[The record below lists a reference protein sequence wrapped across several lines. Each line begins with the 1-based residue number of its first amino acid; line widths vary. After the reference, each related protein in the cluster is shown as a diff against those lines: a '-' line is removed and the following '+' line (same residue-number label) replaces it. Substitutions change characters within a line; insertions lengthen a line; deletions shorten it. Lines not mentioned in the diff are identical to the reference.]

1 MKIFKTFARGGW
13 LLAALIWTGQILAQG
28 LPGPVYVGTGG
39 GGGLPSPVYVN
50 SNPTYVG
57 SGSGYV
63 IPRGGGLAVPAPITV
78 APVGVS
84 HVGAAGCLPAV
95 PITAPVK
102 PGKAVVL
109 ESYSSTTRSE
119 TTFTPGPTW
128 RDPRVTQGIGATLGE
143 PARPARRSVSWD
155 LPWSRGSKET
165 WSDAHVAP
173 AVTMTGQGGVVA
185 TTTTTHTSS
194 YQKTIPQRG
203 GFGGVSSAPRRGD
216 VLVVP
221 PPVVWPAPK

>member
-1 MKIFKTFARGGW
+1 M
-13 LLAALIWTGQILAQG
+13 AALLWMGQVLAQG

-39 GGGLPSPVYVN
+39 GSGGLPSPTYVN
-50 SNPTYVG
+50 NNPTYVG
-57 SGSGYV
+57 SGSGYY

-84 HVGAAGCLPAV
+84 HVGVAGCLPAV
-95 PITAPVK
+95 PIVTPVK

-128 RDPRVTQGIGATLGE
+128 RDPRVIHGVGATLGE
-143 PARPARRSVSWD
+143 PARPARRSLSWNF
-155 LPWSRGSKET
+155 PWSRGSKET

-185 TTTTTHTSS
+185 TVTTTHTSS
-194 YQKTIPQRG
+194 YQKTVPQRG

-221 PPVVWPAPK
+221 PPVSWPGPK

>member
-1 MKIFKTFARGGW
+1 M
-13 LLAALIWTGQILAQG
+13 AALIWMGQVLAQG

-39 GGGLPSPVYVN
+39 GVGLPSPVYVN
-50 SNPTYVG
+50 NNPTYVG

-84 HVGAAGCLPAV
+84 HVGVAGCLPAV

-119 TTFTPGPTW
+119 TTFTPGPKW

-185 TTTTTHTSS
+185 TTTTTHTST